1 MTDAGP
7 YWDAGLV
14 RVHYNYTGKLGRP
27 ASSRGLGAAGALL
40 LTVCGLVVAAN
51 SLVLA
56 SIASRR
62 RLHTPAFALLANLAL
77 CDLLA
82 GATFCANVLLSGG
95 ATPRGLTPALWFVR
109 EGSVLVALAASV
121 FTLLAIAL
129 ERHVTMVRLRP
140 SSALPAASGGKATG
154 RPASLVAPAACW
166 TLALLLGALPS
177 MGWNCLGALPSC
189 SAVLPLHA
197 RSYLLFCGSLLTVAL
212 VAIAGLYAR
221 IYCRV
226 RARLTRRATRREVH
240 PRSGLGSDGR
250 GGGGGGGGRGG
261 IGGTAAAA
269 VAAAVREVGGGG
281 VERWRGMLMREGSA
295 RASTR
300 SCDAER
306 SSGRRAAARWGAA
319 NGQQQQQRHRRSSG
333 LRSLSLLRTVSAVLC
348 VFTACWAP
356 LFVLFVMDAA
366 CGSAQRCP
374 LLLKERWFLLPALL
388 QSALNPAVCA
398 LGSRELRRA
407 LLRLLEAT
415 PLLGR
420 RRRHR
425 CWRRWRRCWRRRWWR
440 RRCRCRDDGGEDEGG
455 GGAGGAAAGGDGVGG
470 SSAGDDGGRGPRG
483 RQSGAMYSRSYS
495 DSMSP
500 MGGAGASS
508 PAAGPWRGSA
518 SVA

>member
-1 MTDAGP
+1 MADAGP

-40 LTVCGLVVAAN
+40 LAVCGLVIAAN

-95 ATPRGLTPALWFVR
+95 ATPRGLTPALWFAR

-121 FTLLAIAL
+121 FTLLAVAL
-129 ERHVTMVRLRP
+129 ERHVTMARLRP
-140 SSALPAASGGKATG
+140 SSLPPAASGGKAAG
-154 RPASLVAPAACW
+154 GAASLLAPAACW
-166 TLALLLGALPS
+166 ALALLLGALPS
-177 MGWNCLGALPSC
+177 MGWNCLGALPTC

-197 RSYLLFCGSLLTVAL
+197 RSYLLFCGSLLTAAL

-226 RARLTRRATRREVH
+226 R
-240 PRSGLGSDGR
+240 
-250 GGGGGGGGRGG
+250 
-261 IGGTAAAA
+261 
-269 VAAAVREVGGGG
+269 
-281 VERWRGMLMREGSA
+281 
-295 RASTR
+295 
-300 SCDAER
+300 
-306 SSGRRAAARWGAA
+306 
-319 NGQQQQQRHRRSSG
+319 QQQQQRQRRSSS

-415 PLLGR
+415 PLIG
-420 RRRHR
+420 
-425 CWRRWRRCWRRRWWR
+425 RRWRHRRRRWWR
-440 RRCRCRDDGGEDEGG
+440 RWCRCRDDGGGEE
-455 GGAGGAAAGGDGVGG
+455 GAGGAAVGGDGAGG

-483 RQSGAMYSRSYS
+483 RRSGAMYSRSYS
-495 DSMSP
+495 DSASP
-500 MGGAGASS
+500 VGGGGASS
-508 PAAGPWRGSA
+508 PAGPWRPSA

>member
-1 MTDAGP
+1 MADAGP

-14 RVHYNYTGKLGRP
+14 RVHYNYTGKLSRP

-40 LTVCGLVVAAN
+40 LAVCGLVVAAN

-95 ATPRGLTPALWFVR
+95 ATPRGLTPALWFAR

-121 FTLLAIAL
+121 FTLLAVAL
-129 ERHVTMVRLRP
+129 ERHVTMARLRP
-140 SSALPAASGGKATG
+140 SSLPPAASGGKAAG
-154 RPASLVAPAACW
+154 GPASLLAPAACW
-166 TLALLLGALPS
+166 ALALLLGALPS
-177 MGWNCLGALPSC
+177 MGWNCLGALPTC

-197 RSYLLFCGSLLTVAL
+197 RSYLLFCGSLLTAAL

-226 RARLTRRATRREVH
+226 RARLARRATRRELH
-240 PRSGLGSDGR
+240 PRSELASDGR
-250 GGGGGGGGRGG
+250 GGGGRGGGSGRGG
-261 IGGTAAAA
+261 IGGAA
-269 VAAAVREVGGGG
+269 VA
-281 VERWRGMLMREGSA
+281 
-295 RASTR
+295 
-300 SCDAER
+300 
-306 SSGRRAAARWGAA
+306 
-319 NGQQQQQRHRRSSG
+319 QQQQQRQRRSSG

-415 PLLGR
+415 PLIG
-420 RRRHR
+420 
-425 CWRRWRRCWRRRWWR
+425 RRWRHRRRRWWR
-440 RRCRCRDDGGEDEGG
+440 RWCRCWDDGAGEE
-455 GGAGGAAAGGDGVGG
+455 GAGGAAVGGDGAGG

-483 RQSGAMYSRSYS
+483 RRSGAMYSRSYS
-495 DSMSP
+495 DSASP
-500 MGGAGASS
+500 VGGGGASS
-508 PAAGPWRGSA
+508 PAGPWRPSA

>member
-1 MTDAGP
+1 MADAGP

-40 LTVCGLVVAAN
+40 LAVCGLVIAAN

-95 ATPRGLTPALWFVR
+95 ATPRGLTPALWFAR

-121 FTLLAIAL
+121 FTLLAVAL
-129 ERHVTMVRLRP
+129 ERHVTMARLRP
-140 SSALPAASGGKATG
+140 SSLPPAASGGKAAG
-154 RPASLVAPAACW
+154 GAASLLAPAACW
-166 TLALLLGALPS
+166 ALALLLGALPS
-177 MGWNCLGALPSC
+177 MGWNCLGALPTC

-197 RSYLLFCGSLLTVAL
+197 RSYLLFCGSLLTAAL

-226 RARLTRRATRREVH
+226 RARLARRATRRELH
-240 PRSGLGSDGR
+240 PRSGLASDGR
-250 GGGGGGGGRGG
+250 GGGGRGGGSGRGG
-261 IGGTAAAA
+261 IGGAA
-269 VAAAVREVGGGG
+269 VAVVVAAGLLPPGDITTTKF
-281 VERWRGMLMREGSA
+281 L
-295 RASTR
+295 
-300 SCDAER
+300 C
-306 SSGRRAAARWGAA
+306 
-319 NGQQQQQRHRRSSG
+319 RHRLLLLLLLLLFLRRS
-333 LRSLSLLRTVSAVLC
+333 VA
-348 VFTACWAP
+348 
-356 LFVLFVMDAA
+356 
-366 CGSAQRCP
+366 AQRCP

-415 PLLGR
+415 PLIG
-420 RRRHR
+420 
-425 CWRRWRRCWRRRWWR
+425 RRWRHRRRRWWR
-440 RRCRCRDDGGEDEGG
+440 RWCRCRDDGGGEE
-455 GGAGGAAAGGDGVGG
+455 GAGGAAVGGDGAGG

-483 RQSGAMYSRSYS
+483 RRSGAMYSRSYS
-495 DSMSP
+495 DSASP
-500 MGGAGASS
+500 VGGGGASS
-508 PAAGPWRGSA
+508 PAGPWRPSA